1 MARPPKAPSSAPPK
15 TVSQKAPATSKTGR
29 MPATSAPPV
38 KAAPVVSA
46 PASAP
51 TPQGKAPPVPIEPA
65 KPEPEFLPVAQE
77 RKPEQAQEPA
87 PVPPKNEALVS
98 AEPGPGPST
107 PEVARVAVEE
117 MAPAVSVEAL
127 TPSQPDVEE
136 QTVAAT
142 QISEYS
148 QSPYA
153 LEGNFIMN
161 EALETTKKFTE
172 DAKVRV
178 QSLVTEFND
187 KAKAAMEKSSKTFEE
202 LNDLAKGNLEAIV
215 ESSRIAAKGVE
226 AIGQNAAEYGRVSFE
241 KTSQT
246 LKSFASVKS
255 PAEFFQL
262 QSDLVT
268 SAFDTMASETAKTSE
283 TVLKLAGDIAQ
294 PISNRVAVVS
304 DKLKTLAA

>member
-1 MARPPKAPSSAPPK
+1 MARPPKAPKSVPPK
-15 TVSQKAPATSKTGR
+15 TVPRKAPATTKAGSKPVA
-29 MPATSAPPV
+29 PAAPI
-38 KAAPVVSA
+38 KAAPVA
-46 PASAP
+46 PAPVSMPA
-51 TPQGKAPPVPIEPA
+51 VPIELA
-65 KPEPEFLPVAQE
+65 KPEPEPKLPPAVLAE
-77 RKPEQAQEPA
+77 KLEQAPEPA
-87 PVPPKNEALVS
+87 PVPPENEALVS
-98 AEPGPGPST
+98 AEPGPGPAA

-172 DAKVRV
+172 DAKARV

-202 LNDLAKGNLEAIV
+202 LNDLTKGNLEAIV

-226 AIGQNAAEYGRVSFE
+226 TIGQNAAEYGRVSFE

-262 QSDLVT
+262 QSELVT